1 MKEISAV
8 MKETPGGLLS
18 LVSLR
23 SRWGGVGCVGVN
35 DERQQVQMSFWEQ
48 DPGGLCCLGVWSG
61 RG

>member
-1 MKEISAV
+1 MNEISAL

-23 SRWGGVGCVGVN
+23 SRGRGRGVAVN
-35 DERQQVQMSFWEQ
+35 DARQHVQMSFWEQ
-48 DPGGLCCLGVWSG
+48 DPGGLCCLGVRSG